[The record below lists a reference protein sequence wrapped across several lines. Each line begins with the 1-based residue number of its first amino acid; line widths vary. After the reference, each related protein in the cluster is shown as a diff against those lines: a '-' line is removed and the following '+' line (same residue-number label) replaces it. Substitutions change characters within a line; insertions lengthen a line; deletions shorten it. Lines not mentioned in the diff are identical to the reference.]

1 MSAPKI
7 TIMSLPDELL
17 RYIAEIYVN
26 DTLDSECWPCLHYTC
41 KRFNKLADP
50 VIIMDRIYFPT
61 CGPRIR
67 YTKNDGFCSK
77 VPIRCRPKIPM
88 IRSFVV
94 DLSLY
99 NGFDSITIYRNSGPT
114 DIEPEIIWSAC
125 AAVSISIM
133 GYQHDIKFGYFTNL
147 RSLSLC
153 HVAGSSYYDLRILTQ
168 LQSLSISHAYGD
180 TYLIPESV
188 NYVILSY
195 CKGLD
200 YSEFANVDKLTISD
214 CRGVVYSEIDNNLEL
229 SIYDQNIKY
238 IWPNFKRIVNLY
250 FSRLD
255 DTITYIPYIK
265 SLKKITIH
273 NSKINDITSIRHLE
287 YIDIKGAHQ
296 LYSLPH
302 MPNAEYVSF
311 SDCPVTW
318 NKTFAD
324 MQKFCPK
331 LKRII
336 S

>member
-1 MSAPKI
+1 MSAPEI

-17 RYIAEIYVN
+17 IEIAKIYIN
-26 DTLDSECWPCLHYTC
+26 NTLDYDRWPCLHYTC

-50 VIIMDRIYFPT
+50 IDIMDRIYFPT

-67 YTKNDGFCSK
+67 YTKNDDFCSK
-77 VPIRCRPKIPM
+77 VPIRCRPKIPT

-99 NGFDSITIYRNSGPT
+99 HGFDSITIYRNSGPT
-114 DIEPEIIWSAC
+114 DIQPEIIWSDC
-125 AAVSISIM
+125 GAAHVSIL
-133 GYQHDIKFGYFTNL
+133 GYQHDIKFEYFISL

-153 HVAGSSYYDLRILTQ
+153 NVAGSSYYDLCMLTQ

-188 NYVILSY
+188 IYVILSY
-195 CKGLD
+195 CKGLN
-200 YSEFANVDKLTISD
+200 YTEFANVDKLTISD
-214 CRGVVYSEIDNNLEL
+214 CHGVVYSEIDNNIEL

-238 IWPNFKRIVNLY
+238 IWPNFKRIVNLHL
-250 FSRLD
+250 SRLD

-265 SLKKITIH
+265 TLKKITIH
-273 NSKINDITSIRHLE
+273 NSNIYDITSIRHLE

-302 MPNAEYVSF
+302 MPNVEYASF
-311 SDCPVTW
+311 SDCPVMW

-331 LKRII
+331 LKQII
-336 S
+336 